1 MRFPEVVLRLPDWVE
16 EFLRDRERVHATVED
31 RMRLVIELAWMNVT
45 QGTGG
50 PFAAGIFDRQTG
62 ELLAPGVNLV
72 VPARCAIAHAEV
84 VAIMLAEQMVGG
96 FNLGGPGIPPYEL
109 VCSTEPCA
117 MCLGAVPWS
126 GVRRLVCGAR
136 DEDARRVGFDEG
148 EKAPNW
154 IEAFEGRGI
163 AVVRDVCRDD
173 AAGVLT
179 QYARDGGMLYNAR

>member
-1 MRFPEVVLRLPDWVE
+1 MRYPEVVLRLPAWVE
-16 EFLRDRERVHATVED
+16 EFLRDRDRVYPTVED
-31 RMRLVIELAWMNVT
+31 RMRLVIELARMNVT

-50 PFAAGIFDRQTG
+50 PFAAGIFDREAG
-62 ELLAPGVNLV
+62 RLLAPGVNLV
-72 VPARCAIAHAEV
+72 VPARCAMAHAEV
-84 VAIMLAEQMVGG
+84 VAIMLAEQMVGHV
-96 FNLGGPGIPPYEL
+96 NLGGPGVPPYEL

-179 QYARDGGMLYNAR
+179 QCARDGGIVYNGR